1 MISKTRKKA
10 ADLAKEIERE
20 VRMLENELA
29 QKRELLSTL
38 SQLDLLKAATGPRPT
53 RRRRRAAIKRARP
66 ATRRRAP
73 RIGGRR
79 RSKNR
84 DAVIAAASRLKGRFT
99 LAQLREKIQ
108 EKEPRFGGRYPSGT
122 ILSVLKSTPEVKKVK
137 RGTYVFRG

>member
-38 SQLDLLKAATGPRPT
+38 SQLDLLKAATGPRPI
-53 RRRRRAAIKRARP
+53 RRRRGAAKRARP

-84 DAVIAAASRLKGRFT
+84 DAVITAASKLKGRFT